1 MRAAALHTH
10 GPHHRSRRRPRPLPG
25 RGPSARRASARA
37 GVRLRGP
44 APCPIGR
51 IAGRHRQ
58 QIELLAD
65 HAQDLQQL
73 LSTARSQGIIKPG
86 HAVAV
91 DVDPIALL

>member
-1 MRAAALHTH
+1 
-10 GPHHRSRRRPRPLPG
+10 
-25 RGPSARRASARA
+25 
-37 GVRLRGP
+37 VRGP

-58 QIELLAD
+58 QIELLAET
-65 HAQDLQQL
+65 ARDLQGL
-73 LSTARSQGIIKPG
+73 LSAARSEGVIKPG

>member
-1 MRAAALHTH
+1 MGRIIVRDADHARGLAAA
-10 GPHHRSRRRPRPLPG
+10 RRL
-25 RGPSARRASARA
+25 AEHLCELA
-37 GVRLRGP
+37 GEAVRLRGP

-65 HAQDLQQL
+65 HAQDLQRL
-73 LSTARSQGIIKPG
+73 LSTARSQGVIRPG